1 MSFLAAFFYRQFI
14 HYPPCPTAS
23 FAGKTSIVTGGST
36 GLGKEA
42 CRKIVQLGAS
52 RVIIACRNIEKGKAA
67 AKEIQASTSCTSGT
81 IQVSQV
87 SGAIFFFLTV
97 SRALEHLSLPH
108 QFFLLLIREYL
119 DLSTYSHTIP

>member
-1 MSFLAAFFYRQFI
+1 MSFLAAFIYRQFV

-52 RVIIACRNIEKGKAA
+52 RVIIACRNMEKGKAA
-67 AKEIQASTSCTSGT
+67 AKEIQASTLCASDTL
-81 IQVSQV
+81 QVSRV
-87 SGAIFFFLTV
+87 PGEIFFFLIV
-97 SRALEHLSLPH
+97 SRVLELLSLPH
-108 QFFLLLIREYL
+108 QFFLLLIHEYF
-119 DLSTYSHTIP
+119 DLSTYPHTIP